1 MAGVSEFRE
10 QAFIDAPV
18 GVVWELLA
26 DVDRHPERVLEV
38 DCEGLEPGC
47 TYREVVQTP
56 IGKDEMTLRAE
67 RLEDCKELLIR
78 CVNTGTFVHML
89 LTDAQGGT
97 FVDGRF
103 GMEPQ
108 TFRHRVFDAVAGRR
122 FFRTWLDES
131 LDAMQ
136 RVAAE
141 RASSAKSESGEDTG
155 RTAKGVH

>member
-1 MAGVSEFRE
+1 VSEFRE

-18 GVVWELLA
+18 ELVWELLA
-26 DVDRHPERVLEV
+26 DVDRHPEWWPRVVSVEC
-38 DCEGLEPGC
+38 DGLEAGC

-56 IGKDEMTLRAE
+56 LGKDEMELRAE

-89 LTDAQGGT
+89 LAEAQGGT

-103 GMEPQ
+103 GMDPQ
-108 TFRHRVFDAVAGRR
+108 NFRMRVFDAVAGKR

-136 RVAAE
+136 RVASE
-141 RASSAKSESGEDTG
+141 RALSGKT
-155 RTAKGVH
+155 